1 MNDYSP
7 RWFGL
12 DDRARFRA
20 VLRYSEYRPAP
31 PLDRYVDCYWALS
44 GRAGGSRP
52 EPVLPDGT
60 IEVIFNLADAFENHR
75 DDGTALRQPLS
86 LVVGEITRPMLIAS
100 TGRVDIVGIRFRP
113 GGAHPF
119 LQLPLWEL
127 TDRWFALEELAT
139 DQERDV
145 LTRLFDAGGEAAR
158 FLVLSEHLTCLL
170 GVAGRLDRAVEG
182 AVDLITKSGGWMP
195 IDELAGRLGLS
206 GRQLELRF
214 KERVGIG
221 PKLLARMVRFQRIF
235 QALEA
240 RASRRWGRVAAE
252 CGYYDQAHLIRDFR
266 QFTGQTPAAFFR
278 DENLLAKLFTG
289 MREV

>member
-1 MNDYSP
+1 
-7 RWFGL
+7 
-12 DDRARFRA
+12 
-20 VLRYSEYRPAP
+20 
-31 PLDRYVDCYWALS
+31 
-44 GRAGGSRP
+44 
-52 EPVLPDGT
+52 
-60 IEVIFNLADAFENHR
+60 
-75 DDGTALRQPLS
+75 
-86 LVVGEITRPMLIAS
+86 
-100 TGRVDIVGIRFRP
+100 
-113 GGAHPF
+113 
-119 LQLPLWEL
+119 
-127 TDRWFALEELAT
+127 
-139 DQERDV
+139 
-145 LTRLFDAGGEAAR
+145 
-158 FLVLSEHLTCLL
+158 
-170 GVAGRLDRAVEG
+170 
-182 AVDLITKSGGWMP
+182 MP